1 MPFALGRQNQ
11 RKQDGDNSSEE
22 EPLQMEVDEAEDLGF
37 FLDYID

>member
-11 RKQDGDNSSEE
+11 RRHDGDNSSEE
-22 EPLQMEVDEAEDLGF
+22 ESVQMEVDEADDLGF

>member
-11 RKQDGDNSSEE
+11 RRQDGHNSSEE
-22 EPLQMEVDEAEDLGF
+22 ESVEMEVNEADDLGF

>member
-1 MPFALGRQNQ
+1 MPFALGRQSQ

-22 EPLQMEVDEAEDLGF
+22 ESVQMEVAQVEDLGF

>member
-11 RKQDGDNSSEE
+11 RRRDGDNGSDEE
-22 EPLQMEVDEAEDLGF
+22 SVQMEVDEVEDLGF

>member
-11 RKQDGDNSSEE
+11 RRQDGDNSSEE
-22 EPLQMEVDEAEDLGF
+22 ESVQMEVDEAEDLGF

>member
-11 RKQDGDNSSEE
+11 RSHDGHNSSEE
-22 EPLQMEVDEAEDLGF
+22 ESVEMEVNEAEDLGF

>member
-22 EPLQMEVDEAEDLGF
+22 ESVEMEVNQAEDLGF

>member
-11 RKQDGDNSSEE
+11 RRQDGDNVSEE
-22 EPLQMEVDEAEDLGF
+22 ESVQMEVDQAEDLGF

>member
-22 EPLQMEVDEAEDLGF
+22 ESVQMEVDQVEDLGF

>member
-11 RKQDGDNSSEE
+11 RRQDGDNSSEE
-22 EPLQMEVDEAEDLGF
+22 EPVEMEVDQVEDLGF